1 MFWTI
6 AKIWLKSLN
15 LLKRSWNILESSAPF
30 HTFQKSIQQG
40 HLGEQFQNAEEH
52 GSQFDHARRKLQN
65 MTVPELVAFVRD
77 NDIEGFCGSTK
88 ADLIEHIMTAIQQ
101 QLSAWFWM
109 SLTTRITH
117 HGTPLVTHFR
127 WSEKDD
133 LFKVLVCWK
142 SRHEL
147 LQIPQSFWGLFAFF
161 DFL

>member
-1 MFWTI
+1 
-6 AKIWLKSLN
+6 LN

-101 QLSAWFWM
+101 QLSA
-109 SLTTRITH
+109 
-117 HGTPLVTHFR
+117 
-127 WSEKDD
+127 
-133 LFKVLVCWK
+133 
-142 SRHEL
+142 
-147 LQIPQSFWGLFAFF
+147 
-161 DFL
+161 